1 MNPIKNPF
9 SPGAGAP
16 PPELVG
22 RENILQQAT
31 VLIGRIKERRPEKSL
46 MLTGLR
52 GVGKTVLL
60 NRIEQQAREE
70 GYKTVYLEAREDR
83 TLGQVLAPELKR
95 VLFELDVKAKAKE
108 KVRRA
113 MLALRNFVG
122 NFSVSFGG
130 LSIELEPFHGLAD
143 SGDIESDLTML
154 LLAVAEAAEGQEEAI
169 ALFVDEIQYF
179 SEEEF
184 SALIMAMHRIQQKAL
199 PMFLVGAGLP
209 ILPAL
214 AGNSKSYAER
224 LFAFPKIDALNKE
237 EARHALSSPLNKNN
251 VEITPDAFE
260 QIFNYTRGYPYF
272 LQEWG
277 YQIWNQT
284 ENPPISFA
292 VVEKASET
300 VIKRLDENFFRVRFD
315 RLTGNEKKFL
325 GAMAM
330 AAMSSSSKRVR
341 ISDIAVNMGQKK
353 STLAPVRASLIK
365 KGMIYSP
372 AYGEMDFTVPLFAD
386 FMIRVMPPLQ
396 KDN

>member
-60 NRIEQQAREE
+60 NRIERQAREE

-95 VLFELDVKAKAKE
+95 VLFELDAKAKAKE

-237 EARHALSSPLNKNN
+237 EARHALLSPLNKNN

-284 ENPPISFA
+284 EEPPISFA

-330 AAMSSSSKRVR
+330 VAMSSSSKRVR

-386 FMIRVMPPLQ
+386 FMIRMMPPLQ

>member
-60 NRIEQQAREE
+60 NRIERQAREE

-95 VLFELDVKAKAKE
+95 VLFELDAKAKAKE

-113 MLALRNFVG
+113 MLALKNFVG
-122 NFSVSFGG
+122 NFSVNFGG

-224 LFAFPKIDALNKE
+224 LFAFPRIDALNKE
-237 EARHALSSPLNKNN
+237 EARHALLSPLDKNN
-251 VEITPDAFE
+251 VGITPDAFE

-284 ENPPISFA
+284 EEPPISFS

-330 AAMSSSSKRVR
+330 AAMSSPSRRVR

-386 FMIRVMPPLQ
+386 FMIRMIPPLQ

>member
-70 GYKTVYLEAREDR
+70 GYETVYLEAREDR

-95 VLFELDVKAKAKE
+95 ILFELDAKAKAKE

-143 SGDIESDLTML
+143 SGDIEADLTML

-184 SALIMAMHRIQQKAL
+184 RALIMAMHRIQQKAL

-237 EARHALSSPLNKNN
+237 EARHALLSPLNENN

-284 ENPPISFA
+284 EDPPISFA

-330 AAMSSSSKRVR
+330 ATMSSSSKRVR

-372 AYGEMDFTVPLFAD
+372 AYGEMDFTVPLFAE
-386 FMIRVMPPLQ
+386 FMIRMMPPLQ

>member
-16 PPELVG
+16 PPALVG

-60 NRIEQQAREE
+60 NRIEQQAKEE

-184 SALIMAMHRIQQKAL
+184 RALIMAMHRIQQKAL

-237 EARHALSSPLNKNN
+237 DARHALLSPLNKNN

-284 ENPPISFA
+284 EDPPISFA

-372 AYGEMDFTVPLFAD
+372 AYGEMDFTVPLFAG

>member
-16 PPELVG
+16 PPALVG

-60 NRIEQQAREE
+60 NRIEQQAKEE

-143 SGDIESDLTML
+143 SGDIEADLTML

-184 SALIMAMHRIQQKAL
+184 RALIMAMHRIQQKAL

-237 EARHALSSPLNKNN
+237 EARHALLSPLNENN

-284 ENPPISFA
+284 EDPPISFA

-330 AAMSSSSKRVR
+330 ATMSSSSKRVR

-372 AYGEMDFTVPLFAD
+372 AYGEMDFTIPLFTD

>member
-60 NRIEQQAREE
+60 NRIEQQAKEE

-143 SGDIESDLTML
+143 SGDIEADLTML

-184 SALIMAMHRIQQKAL
+184 RALIMAMHRIQQKAL

-237 EARHALSSPLNKNN
+237 EARHALLSPLNENN

-284 ENPPISFA
+284 EDSPISFA

-330 AAMSSSSKRVR
+330 ATMSSSSKRVR

-372 AYGEMDFTVPLFAD
+372 AYGEMDFTIPLFTD

>member
-237 EARHALSSPLNKNN
+237 DARHALLSPLNKNN

>member
-237 EARHALSSPLNKNN
+237 EARHALLSPLNKNN

>member
-16 PPELVG
+16 PPALVG

-60 NRIEQQAREE
+60 NRIEQQAKEE

-95 VLFELDVKAKAKE
+95 VLFELDAKAKAKE

-143 SGDIESDLTML
+143 SGDIEADLTML

-184 SALIMAMHRIQQKAL
+184 RALIMAMHRIQQKAL

-237 EARHALSSPLNKNN
+237 EARHALLSPLNENN

-284 ENPPISFA
+284 EDPPISFA

-330 AAMSSSSKRVR
+330 ATMSSSSKRVR

-372 AYGEMDFTVPLFAD
+372 AYGEMDFTIPLFTD